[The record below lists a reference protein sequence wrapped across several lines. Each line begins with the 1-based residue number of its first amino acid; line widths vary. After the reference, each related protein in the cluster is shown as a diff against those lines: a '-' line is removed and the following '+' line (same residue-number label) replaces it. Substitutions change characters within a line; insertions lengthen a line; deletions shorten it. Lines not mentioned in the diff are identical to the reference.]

1 MEPLVFKKLSVD
13 QDNKLCSINGEAIAL
28 SKKEYELL
36 VFLMSHPNYVHSRED
51 LLKELWDNS
60 VSLRTIDT
68 TVSRLRKK
76 LQEYGVYITT
86 RLGFGYSFNNDER
99 TPSI

>member
-1 MEPLVFKKLSVD
+1 MEPLKYKGLVVD
-13 QDNKLCSINGEAIAL
+13 QDNKLGSINGEAIAL

-36 VFLMSHPNYVHSRED
+36 VFLMLHPNYVHSRED

-60 VSLRTIDT
+60 VSIRTVDT

-76 LQEYGVYITT
+76 LQEYGAYITT
-86 RLGFGYSFNNDER
+86 RLGFGYSFNNSD
-99 TPSI
+99 

>member
-1 MEPLVFKKLSVD
+1 MEQLKYKGLVVD

-36 VFLMSHPNYVHSRED
+36 VFLMLHPNYVHSRED

-60 VSLRTIDT
+60 VSIRTVDT

-76 LQEYGVYITT
+76 LQEYGAYITT
-86 RLGFGYSFNNDER
+86 RLGFGYSFNNN
-99 TPSI
+99 